1 MLAWDDYKKAKERR
15 GMYKDTSKEER
26 AYHLGNVICPKC
38 GYQNHIK
45 YVRIYGTCNLCKT
58 TLDKR
63 YFIKKLM
70 RMCKNG

>member
-1 MLAWDDYKKAKERR
+1 MLAYVDYKNKKKKR
-15 GMYKDTSKEER
+15 GCFKYTTKEER
-26 AYHLGNVICPKC
+26 AEHLNNVICPKC

-70 RMCKNG
+70 GMCKNG

>member
-1 MLAWDDYKKAKERR
+1 MLAYVDYKNKKKMR
-15 GMYKDTSKEER
+15 GCFKYTTKEER
-26 AYHLGNVICPKC
+26 AERLNNVICPKC

-70 RMCKNG
+70 GMCKNG